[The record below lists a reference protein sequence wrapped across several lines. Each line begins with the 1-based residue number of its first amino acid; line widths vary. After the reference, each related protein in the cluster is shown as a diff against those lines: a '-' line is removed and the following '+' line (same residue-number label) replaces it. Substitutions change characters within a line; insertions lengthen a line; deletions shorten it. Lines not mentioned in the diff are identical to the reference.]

1 MAAVASSSGAPS
13 GEYAERILEK
23 AWPETPP
30 LVVSEQH
37 NAWLQRRDFLRDMHA
52 AYINNAQQQREY
64 MPSGVGFEA
73 MHASNAEVARHIA
86 LEAELADLAAA
97 SLSDAHDDLVSMRQW
112 MIDQVCCAER
122 TIDTIKADP
131 SLSPAARN
139 AAIENF
145 VELLHGEM
153 VAANATVTA
162 ALTAQA
168 ATVVAAIEALPWPTV
183 WANSAP
189 AAGPPAHKSPPSLIH
204 AAGLHTPLPLEPAP
218 TPAPGPPP
226 PAESRVPGSDLPPPA
241 TKPPPPQTRKPGNN
255 LPPPAEKPPPT
266 LGKVPGSDLPP
277 SAATDLPPVL
287 GQGTGTTPGFVV
299 PPSTGGSALGS
310 GGGLGSGGFRP
321 GGFASPPQ
329 GLLPSQGFVPPQ
341 GLMAPPISSAASA
354 GPLSSPAGL
363 TGGGVPRAAPPVLPV
378 TAAPASTQSVPAA
391 AASQPGMTAVSPAA
405 MPAASPPPQAA
416 AAPAGPLAP
425 APALTTPPSP
435 ATPGP
440 STVVPP
446 APPPAPPSTPFH
458 GPLPLGGTPQITR
471 QGTVEPAEDPDIV
484 RARQLLWECL
494 WHGRRYPNLQW
505 AFGLHREDQSATT
518 FYLTSSEGFP
528 YIPRHV
534 HLPDT
539 PGLVTVFDDHQCV
552 PVNRAVM
559 LAGWANPA
567 RIIAAHQRLRADA
580 GRPTLWAIVSTM
592 PLDAAGRMELAAGVR
607 LVDVE
612 PQLERNPLYDPAKS
626 LDVPGL
632 AVGRRHRLA
641 VVDRRLWQR
650 IEPVRRRWQAALDL
664 VEIAADVTR
673 ERAVFT
679 GLVAK
684 GAVVGTSDPHAG
696 LLDQVLKQ
704 LGRRELPEADMVRA
718 LRTVG
723 YMGAVLAAQ
732 AARRTP
738 QDLTDDTGYVDAY
751 RRARAWEAASILVE
765 AVGAHGNG
773 TLAPNVLADIAYC
786 AVTAHPP
793 GQGDDTVA
801 EVLSYY
807 TS

>member
-1 MAAVASSSGAPS
+1 
-13 GEYAERILEK
+13 
-23 AWPETPP
+23 
-30 LVVSEQH
+30 
-37 NAWLQRRDFLRDMHA
+37 
-52 AYINNAQQQREY
+52 
-64 MPSGVGFEA
+64 
-73 MHASNAEVARHIA
+73 
-86 LEAELADLAAA
+86 
-97 SLSDAHDDLVSMRQW
+97 
-112 MIDQVCCAER
+112 
-122 TIDTIKADP
+122 
-131 SLSPAARN
+131 
-139 AAIENF
+139 
-145 VELLHGEM
+145 
-153 VAANATVTA
+153 
-162 ALTAQA
+162 
-168 ATVVAAIEALPWPTV
+168 
-183 WANSAP
+183 
-189 AAGPPAHKSPPSLIH
+189 
-204 AAGLHTPLPLEPAP
+204 
-218 TPAPGPPP
+218 
-226 PAESRVPGSDLPPPA
+226 
-241 TKPPPPQTRKPGNN
+241 
-255 LPPPAEKPPPT
+255 
-266 LGKVPGSDLPP
+266 
-277 SAATDLPPVL
+277 
-287 GQGTGTTPGFVV
+287 
-299 PPSTGGSALGS
+299 
-310 GGGLGSGGFRP
+310 
-321 GGFASPPQ
+321 
-329 GLLPSQGFVPPQ
+329 
-341 GLMAPPISSAASA
+341 
-354 GPLSSPAGL
+354 
-363 TGGGVPRAAPPVLPV
+363 
-378 TAAPASTQSVPAA
+378 
-391 AASQPGMTAVSPAA
+391 
-405 MPAASPPPQAA
+405 
-416 AAPAGPLAP
+416 
-425 APALTTPPSP
+425 
-435 ATPGP
+435 
-440 STVVPP
+440 
-446 APPPAPPSTPFH
+446 
-458 GPLPLGGTPQITR
+458 LGGTPQITR

-505 AFGLHREDQSATT
+505 AVGLHREDQSATT